1 MAFGIDIKGLAPLL
15 DALEQWPE
23 ITQPILEETAEA
35 ALLSLIPDLADYPPP
50 PAASTY
56 RRTGTLGRLW
66 ASARP
71 EFAPLSS
78 GFEARIGNKTPYG
91 PFVQSSEFQA
101 KQHQG
106 TWKTDEDIVTAHQDE
121 LEAYFE
127 RALERVVEQIDG
139 AI

>member
-1 MAFGIDIKGLAPLL
+1 MGFEIDIKGLAPLL
-15 DALEQWPE
+15 DALKQWPE
-23 ITQPILEETAEA
+23 ITRPILEEAAEA
-35 ALLSLIPDLADYPPP
+35 ALLSLIPDLASYPPA
-50 PAASTY
+50 PAGSAY

-91 PFVQSSEFQA
+91 VFVQGEWQA

-106 TWKTDEDIVTAHQDE
+106 TWPTTEEIVAAHQAE

-127 RALERVVEQIDG
+127 AALERVVEQIDG
-139 AI
+139 SI